1 MSRHL
6 NKYIWTLILL
16 VNIPVLTDLFLIED
30 SYPLKG
36 ESRTYDVTELSCSNL
51 LDGSFQASVDEYSR
65 MNFSLRSIAIR
76 TMNQIDFTLF
86 SEPHARS
93 VIVGKEGYL
102 FEENYI
108 KAALGLDDVPRD
120 TIVNRANR
128 LSQLSNYINTPI
140 LVVLAPG
147 KGNYFIE
154 HIPTRYYYPI
164 KYRQYEPDRLN
175 YSHDL
180 WASELGD
187 ISLGISVLDLHTYYQ
202 DIAEVFPKN
211 GTHWSHWVIVDA
223 INKVSDEL
231 NKLLPSGIRASYL
244 QIDSTYRSSIMQG
257 TDEDIEEGM
266 NLWFELE
273 DLETT
278 YYKTSW
284 QKTDTIKP
292 KILIVGDSFG
302 WGSVNMA
309 VLSQGYRDS
318 EFWFYN
324 AEVHGPVYQ
333 PQGRSGL
340 SPEEIHGITTR
351 TELYSVL
358 SEFDAIICLSTDAS
372 LSKFPFGFGD

>member
-6 NKYIWTLILL
+6 NKYIWILILL
-16 VNIPVLTDLFLIED
+16 VNIPVLTDLFQIED
-30 SYPLKG
+30 SYPLNG
-36 ESRTYDVTELSCSNL
+36 ETQTYDMPELSYSKL

-93 VIVGKEGYL
+93 VVVGKEGYL

-120 TIVNRANR
+120 TIINRAHR
-128 LSQLSNYINTPI
+128 LSQLSKYINTPI

-147 KGNYFIE
+147 KGNYFRQY
-154 HIPTRYYYPI
+154 IPN
-164 KYRQYEPDRLN
+164 KYRQSEVHRLN

-180 WASELGD
+180 WASELSD
-187 ISLGISVLDLHTYYQ
+187 TSQEISVLDLHTFYQ
-202 DIAEVFPKN
+202 DVAEVFPKN

-231 NKLLPSGIRASYL
+231 NNLLPSGIRASYL
-244 QIDSTYRSSIMQG
+244 QIDSTYRSNIMQG

-266 NLWFELE
+266 NLWFELA
-273 DLETT
+273 DLEAT

-284 QKTDTIKP
+284 GKTDTIKP
-292 KILIVGDSFG
+292 KILIVGDSFA

-351 TELYSVL
+351 AELYSVL